1 MAPRFFYSAKT
12 FSPRRFMDLWDYLQL
27 MRLPSTK
34 TLRAFQLAARSG
46 SFKTAASQLFLTP
59 SAVSHQIRALEE
71 ELGVSLFHRG
81 ARTLTLTD
89 AGSRYLDEIE
99 FLFERLDAATRELRA
114 RAGRSTLRLRV
125 ASFFANEFLL
135 PRLEALHTAQ
145 PEIDLEIDTDGTGT
159 DLHPADADVSI
170 VLGSGSWSELQAHRL
185 FPQAY
190 VPACSPALFA
200 RAPITS
206 IEQLSGETLLV
217 FEARKDGWER
227 WAESAGLQ
235 MPRPRKRIAFN
246 NMSALVR
253 ATERS
258 AGIGLVPAPLS
269 AERFRAKSLVR
280 LFDHEWET
288 EDSYYLVHRAEV
300 GPRPEV
306 IAFRKW
312 LLAELRAASMKVP
325 ATEDDETE
333 EEIAAAA
340 G

>member
-1 MAPRFFYSAKT
+1 
-12 FSPRRFMDLWDYLQL
+12 

-71 ELGVSLFHRG
+71 ELGVPLFHRG

-89 AGSRYLDEIE
+89 AGSTYLEEIE

-135 PRLEALHTAQ
+135 PRLAGLHAAQ

-159 DLHPADADVSI
+159 DIHPSDADVSI
-170 VLGSGSWSELQAHRL
+170 VLGSGAWNELEAHRL

-190 VPACSPALFA
+190 APACSPALYA
-200 RAPITS
+200 RTPITS
-206 IEQLSGETLLV
+206 IEQLNGQTLLV

-253 ATERS
+253 ATERA

-269 AERFRAKSLVR
+269 AERFRAKTLVR

-300 GPRPEV
+300 AGRPEV

-312 LLAELRAASMKVP
+312 LLDELRAASMKVP
-325 ATEDDETE
+325 ASDGAEVAEVA
-333 EEIAAAA
+333 AAAA

>member
-1 MAPRFFYSAKT
+1 
-12 FSPRRFMDLWDYLQL
+12 

-71 ELGVSLFHRG
+71 ELGVPLFHRG

-89 AGSRYLDEIE
+89 AGSTYLQEIE

-135 PRLEALHTAQ
+135 PRLAALHTAQ

-159 DLHPADADVSI
+159 DIHPADADVSI
-170 VLGSGSWSELQAHRL
+170 VLGSATWHELQAHRL

-190 VPACSPALFA
+190 VPACSPALLA
-200 RAPITS
+200 RTVITS
-206 IEQLSGETLLV
+206 IEQLNGQTLLV

-227 WAESAGLQ
+227 WAEAAGLQ

-269 AERFRAKSLVR
+269 AERFRAKSLVK
-280 LFDHEWET
+280 LFNHEWET
-288 EDSYYLVHRAEV
+288 EDSYFLVHRAEV
-300 GPRPEV
+300 AARPEV

-312 LLAELRAASMKVP
+312 LLHELRQASMKVP
-325 ATEDDETE
+325 AE
-333 EEIAAAA
+333 EAGAAVADVA
-340 G
+340 

>member
-1 MAPRFFYSAKT
+1 MTPRFFYSAKT

>member
-1 MAPRFFYSAKT
+1 
-12 FSPRRFMDLWDYLQL
+12 MDLWDYLQL

>member
-1 MAPRFFYSAKT
+1 
-12 FSPRRFMDLWDYLQL
+12 

-71 ELGVSLFHRG
+71 EVGVALFHRG

-89 AGSRYLDEIE
+89 AGSTYLAEIE
-99 FLFERLDAATRELRA
+99 YLFERLDAATRELRA

-125 ASFFANEFLL
+125 ASFFASEFLL
-135 PRLEALHTAQ
+135 PRLAALHAAQ

-159 DLHPADADVSI
+159 DVHPPDADVSI
-170 VLGSGSWSELQAHRL
+170 VLGSGNWNELQAHRL
-185 FPQAY
+185 FSQTY
-190 VPACSPALFA
+190 VPACAPALLTRTPLA
-200 RAPITS
+200 T
-206 IEQLSGETLLV
+206 IEQLDGQTLLV

-246 NMSALVR
+246 NMSSLVR

-258 AGIGLVPAPLS
+258 AGIGLIPGTLS
-269 AERFRAKSLVR
+269 AERFRAKSLTR
-280 LFDHEWET
+280 LFEHEWIT
-288 EDSYYLVHRAEV
+288 EDSYFLVHRAEV
-300 GPRPEV
+300 AARPEV
-306 IAFRKW
+306 VAFRKW
-312 LLAELRAASMKVP
+312 LLDELQTGMTVP
-325 ATEDDETE
+325 PL
-333 EEIAAAA
+333 A
-340 G
+340 GQLSALG

>member
-1 MAPRFFYSAKT
+1 VGRLFLGRY
-12 FSPRRFMDLWDYLQL
+12 MDLWDDSRL

-71 ELGVSLFHRG
+71 ELGVALFHRG

-89 AGSRYLDEIE
+89 AGSTYLREIE
-99 FLFERLDAATRELRA
+99 HLFERLDAATRELRA

-135 PRLEALHTAQ
+135 PRLAELHAAQ

-159 DLHPADADVSI
+159 DIHPADADVSV
-170 VLGSGSWSELQAHRL
+170 VLGPGTWSELQAQRL
-185 FPQAY
+185 FTQAY
-190 VPACSPALFA
+190 VPACSPALLV
-200 RAPITS
+200 RTPINS
-206 IEQLSGETLLV
+206 VEQLEGQTLLV

-227 WAESAGLQ
+227 WAESAGLE

-246 NMSALVR
+246 NMASLVR
-253 ATERS
+253 ATERA
-258 AGIGLVPAPLS
+258 AGIGLIPALLS
-269 AERFRAKSLVR
+269 AERFRAKSLTR
-280 LFDHEWET
+280 LFDHDWET
-288 EDSYYLVHRAEV
+288 EDSYFLVHRAEV
-300 GPRPEV
+300 AARPEV

-312 LLAELRAASMKVP
+312 ILEEVRKTIPLPRRAPESELVEPEADLTAA
-325 ATEDDETE
+325 T
-333 EEIAAAA
+333 